1 MKLLFSV
8 DVTMQDLMDFARL
21 SGDWNPLHTDQ
32 DYAEDTT
39 YGGNILHGAYS
50 SSLVSRVAGMHIPGK
65 YCLLHKI
72 NLRFIS
78 PIKVPVTLSVQAEEK
93 SKGWVN
99 VEILD
104 KNSGVLYVQAS
115 YSYSLHREKTKYKP
129 KPKLETNESLKEKI
143 LVIGA
148 NGGLG
153 SALMSELGDQAVG
166 TCRNTGDDY
175 LFVENIEH
183 IDKYID
189 NIKIKSIVNCVWPIP
204 DNEPMTSSNSPE
216 LRVERYIA
224 EPLRQMLALARLLD
238 QKGERNASLVLVGS
252 TFSDPGSHSY
262 RMPFYT
268 LGKSL
273 IPTLVKILAVE
284 LGRNGKR
291 SMGIVFDVID
301 DGMNSNLTEFSRIKH
316 ADRCPSGVLP
326 NAVDAAKQIIWAIN
340 NQSHLLSGA
349 VINLSGGSL
358 P

>member
-32 DYAEDTT
+32 NYAEGTT

-50 SSLVSRVAGMHIPGK
+50 SSLVSRVAGMHMPGK

-78 PIKVPVTLSVQAEEK
+78 PISVPATLSVQAEEK
-93 SKGWVN
+93 SQGWVN

-115 YSYSLHREKTKYKP
+115 YGYSLHREKIKYKS
-129 KPKLETNESLKEKI
+129 KIKLETSKPLKEKI

-153 SALMSELGDQAVG
+153 SALMSELGGQAIG
-166 TCRNTGDDY
+166 TSRDASDDY
-175 LFVENIEH
+175 LFVENVEH

-189 NIKIKSIVNCVWPIP
+189 NIKIKSIVNCVWPMP
-204 DNEPMTSSNSPE
+204 DNEPMISSNYPE
-216 LRVERYIA
+216 IRVERYIS

-238 QKGERNASLVLVGS
+238 KKGKKNASLVLVGS
-252 TFSDPGSHSY
+252 TFSDPGSHNY

-268 LGKSL
+268 LGKAL

-284 LGRNGKR
+284 LGKNSNR
-291 SMGIVFDVID
+291 SIGVVFDVID
-301 DGMNSNLTEFSRIKH
+301 DGMNSSLTEFSRIRH
-316 ADRCPSGVLP
+316 ADRCPSGTLP
-326 NAVDAAKQIIWAIN
+326 SAVDAAKQIIWLIN